1 MMDSYFSSFPQQDLP
16 TIGAAGK
23 AGLAVQGNA
32 QVCGYLADISS
43 PHTLSFDH
51 MSFTLN
57 SYECEA
63 QLQFRLPFK
72 TIF

>member
-1 MMDSYFSSFPQQDLP
+1 MDGCFSSFLQQDLP

-23 AGLAVQGNA
+23 VGLAVQGNA

-43 PHTLSFDH
+43 PHTLLFDH

-57 SYECEA
+57 GYEFEA
-63 QLQFRLPFK
+63 QLQFCLPFK
-72 TIF
+72 TMF